1 MRLQFVWK
9 VFVLY
14 FLFFYFSFW
23 IFRFVC
29 RHVWTVFIYLYV
41 RTIFHVN
48 SEEIMLDYRSVGD
61 PNAHLRKLLIRLVFD
76 LKNKTNNKNNDRYCC
91 WPLSIVSC
99 VCDTIISIH
108 GVDSFLV
115 NWLYYRDFERTCA
128 RARNLF
134 TCIYFPIFINPLK
147 YHSGIAIKF
156 LLQQSMICE
165 IKCDPS
171 ESAIWIWVVCQ
182 SAANFC

>member
-1 MRLQFVWK
+1 MSVYLWRLLNQLRDINAENKVTLPRLTILRRMLEAVASLISAVRLQFVWK
-9 VFVLY
+9 VFVSY
-14 FLFFYFSFW
+14 FLFC

-48 SEEIMLDYRSVGD
+48 SEEIMLDYRSVGE

-76 LKNKTNNKNNDRYCC
+76 LKNKTNNDRYCC

-115 NWLYYRDFERTCA
+115 N
-128 RARNLF
+128 
-134 TCIYFPIFINPLK
+134 
-147 YHSGIAIKF
+147 
-156 LLQQSMICE
+156 
-165 IKCDPS
+165 
-171 ESAIWIWVVCQ
+171 
-182 SAANFC
+182 